1 MKTSCQVAKA
11 GVTRR
16 GFLGLAAASAVIA
29 GSGIAGCSP
38 AKPSET
44 GADAE
49 QAQTAIEIAES
60 EIKETKE
67 ADVVVVGLGVAGVAA
82 MRSAAEAG
90 AHVIAVEKTSIAN
103 CRSSMFAAFNCD
115 TARKLGIPDTDPTE
129 IGNELMTQMAHRAD
143 YRVINTWL

>member
-29 GSGIAGCSP
+29 GSGIAGCAP
-38 AKPSET
+38 AKPSKT
-44 GADAE
+44 DADAE
-49 QAQTAIEIAES
+49 QAQTALEIDES

-67 ADVVVVGLGVAGVAA
+67 ADVVVVGLGVSGVAA

-90 AHVIAVEKTSIAN
+90 AHVIAVEKTSIAQ
-103 CRSSMFAAFNCD
+103 
-115 TARKLGIPDTDPTE
+115 TTG
-129 IGNELMTQMAHRAD
+129 
-143 YRVINTWL
+143 

>member
-29 GSGIAGCSP
+29 GSGIAGCAP
-38 AKPSET
+38 ARPSKT
-44 GADAE
+44 DADAE
-49 QAQTAIEIAES
+49 QAQTALEIDES

-67 ADVVVVGLGVAGVAA
+67 ADVVVVGLGVSGVAA

-90 AHVIAVEKTSIAN
+90 AHVIAVEKRASRIVARACSPLSIAIPLEN
-103 CRSSMFAAFNCD
+103 WEFPIPTQRKSAMSS
-115 TARKLGIPDTDPTE
+115 
-129 IGNELMTQMAHRAD
+129 
-143 YRVINTWL
+143 

>member
-49 QAQTAIEIAES
+49 QAQRPLKS
-60 EIKETKE
+60 PK
-67 ADVVVVGLGVAGVAA
+67 
-82 MRSAAEAG
+82 
-90 AHVIAVEKTSIAN
+90 
-103 CRSSMFAAFNCD
+103 
-115 TARKLGIPDTDPTE
+115 ARLKRQKKRTL
-129 IGNELMTQMAHRAD
+129 
-143 YRVINTWL
+143 

>member
-29 GSGIAGCSP
+29 GSGIAGCAP

-44 GADAE
+44 DAE
-49 QAQTAIEIAES
+49 QAQTALEIDES

-67 ADVVVVGLGVAGVAA
+67 ADVVVVGLGVSGVAA

-90 AHVIAVEKTSIAN
+90 AHVIAVEK
-103 CRSSMFAAFNCD
+103 
-115 TARKLGIPDTDPTE
+115 
-129 IGNELMTQMAHRAD
+129 NEHRELSLEHV
-143 YRVINTWL
+143 RRFQL

>member
-38 AKPSET
+38 AKPSKT
-44 GADAE
+44 DADAE
-49 QAQTAIEIAES
+49 QAQTALEIAES

-82 MRSAAEAG
+82 MSLQPKQEPTSSPLKKRASRIVARTCSPLSIVIPLGNWEFPIPTQRKSAM
-90 AHVIAVEKTSIAN
+90 
-103 CRSSMFAAFNCD
+103 SS
-115 TARKLGIPDTDPTE
+115 
-129 IGNELMTQMAHRAD
+129 
-143 YRVINTWL
+143 

>member
-29 GSGIAGCSP
+29 GSGIAGCAP

-44 GADAE
+44 DAE
-49 QAQTAIEIAES
+49 QAQTALEIDES

-67 ADVVVVGLGVAGVAA
+67 ADVVVVGLGVSGVCLLY
-82 MRSAAEAG
+82 
-90 AHVIAVEKTSIAN
+90 TSVLGGRK
-103 CRSSMFAAFNCD
+103 CRHL
-115 TARKLGIPDTDPTE
+115 R
-129 IGNELMTQMAHRAD
+129 
-143 YRVINTWL
+143 

>member
-38 AKPSET
+38 AKPSKT
-44 GADAE
+44 DADAE
-49 QAQTAIEIAES
+49 QAQTALEIDES

-67 ADVVVVGLGVAGVAA
+67 ADVVVVGLGVSGVAA

-90 AHVIAVEKTSIAN
+90 AHVIAVEKNEHRELSLEHVRRFQLRY
-103 CRSSMFAAFNCD
+103 RSE
-115 TARKLGIPDTDPTE
+115 T
-129 IGNELMTQMAHRAD
+129 GNSR
-143 YRVINTWL
+143 YRPNRNRQ

>member
-49 QAQTAIEIAES
+49 QAQTVPEIAS

-67 ADVVVVGLGVAGVAA
+67 ADVVVVGLG
-82 MRSAAEAG
+82 
-90 AHVIAVEKTSIAN
+90 
-103 CRSSMFAAFNCD
+103 
-115 TARKLGIPDTDPTE
+115 
-129 IGNELMTQMAHRAD
+129 
-143 YRVINTWL
+143 WLASRR

>member
-49 QAQTAIEIAES
+49 QAQTALEIDES

-67 ADVVVVGLGVAGVAA
+67 ADVVVVGLGVSGVAA
-82 MRSAAEAG
+82 QPKQEPTSSPLKKRASRIVARACSPLSIVIPLGNWEFPIPTQQKSAM
-90 AHVIAVEKTSIAN
+90 
-103 CRSSMFAAFNCD
+103 SS
-115 TARKLGIPDTDPTE
+115 
-129 IGNELMTQMAHRAD
+129 
-143 YRVINTWL
+143 

>member
-49 QAQTAIEIAES
+49 QA
-60 EIKETKE
+60 
-67 ADVVVVGLGVAGVAA
+67 
-82 MRSAAEAG
+82 
-90 AHVIAVEKTSIAN
+90 
-103 CRSSMFAAFNCD
+103 
-115 TARKLGIPDTDPTE
+115 
-129 IGNELMTQMAHRAD
+129 
-143 YRVINTWL
+143 